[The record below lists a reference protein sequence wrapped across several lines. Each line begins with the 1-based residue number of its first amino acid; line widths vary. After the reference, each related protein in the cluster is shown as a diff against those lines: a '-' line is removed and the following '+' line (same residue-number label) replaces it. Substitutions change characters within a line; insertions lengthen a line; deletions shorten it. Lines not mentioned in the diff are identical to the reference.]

1 MKVPTPKRAVVA
13 LPAARSLNIPYAA
26 PVGFI
31 TLNIVMLPAAMW
43 LVAWCMRSAQK
54 TGANSNTSMRKAVLA
69 AMMVNSWVWYAYLY
83 ISHIVLLRTATKH
96 RSIGSHR
103 TSHVSRDF
111 LSPYIQHS
119 YNMLG
124 ALAVI
129 HLTEFVFLMCY
140 YKGISCHG
148 KRQKRCKAAVS
159 ACGAVGVVLFVQM
172 VSGYSLYFFLL
183 LMVKPI
189 YAIDQLSLT
198 CSLSALVFLL
208 TIMGILPCISRCK
221 DLTKHYA
228 VLLPLMSIFSSITIL
243 ATLLVA
249 ASWSQVTEN
258 MDMLEIISTILT
270 SCLIGTMGYTSKRVL
285 LPHLSQGENSKE
297 VDHEQAKQRDSE
309 SKPLIPKV

>member
-13 LPAARSLNIPYAA
+13 LPVVTHLNIPYAA
-26 PVGFI
+26 AVGFI

-119 YNMLG
+119 YNMLV
-124 ALAVI
+124 ALAVM
-129 HLTEFVFLMCY
+129 HLIEFLFLMCY

-183 LMVKPI
+183 LTVKPI

-243 ATLLVA
+243 TTLLLVT
-249 ASWSQVTEN
+249 SWFQVTEN
-258 MDMLEIISTILT
+258 MDMLEMISTILS
-270 SCLIGTMGYTSKRVL
+270 SCLIGTMGYTAKRVL
-285 LPHLSQGENSKE
+285 LPHLSQGRSSKE
-297 VDHEQAKQRDSE
+297 VDHEQTNQNDSE
-309 SKPLIPKV
+309 SKPLIPMV